1 MVDLL
6 VTITELE
13 GLVNT
18 RGCARGH
25 GGTEDTVVGGE
36 VNLDGWV
43 AAAVVDG
50 ACVDLEDLG
59 LRNVRTWQENEFEVN
74 TCEKTERVQEEV
86 IAKGRAG
93 RNLS

>member
-1 MVDLL
+1 M
-6 VTITELE
+6 
-13 GLVNT
+13 
-18 RGCARGH
+18 
-25 GGTEDTVVGGE
+25 VGGE

-59 LRNVRTWQENEFEVN
+59 LWICSSAWQENEFEVN
-74 TCEKTERVQEEV
+74 TSEKTERVQEEV
-86 IAKGRAG
+86 IAKGQAR